1 MDELRVLNEVDT
13 TQYIVIRL
21 GEEQYGVDIK
31 YIDSIL
37 RMQRITRVPKVAP
50 HLKGVINLRGEVI
63 PVMSI
68 RLKMNLSEDVET
80 RATRII
86 ILKLEQYG
94 TIGIIVDEVQEVVTL
109 SQDMIEKVSY
119 DPKDDTAHYINGVG
133 KYNDELISLLD
144 FNLVMQ
150 EKEIV

>member
-1 MDELRVLNEVDT
+1 MDELRVINEVDA
-13 TQYIVIRL
+13 TQYIVIGL

-50 HLKGVINLRGEVI
+50 YLKGVINLRGEVI
-63 PVMSI
+63 PVMSL
-68 RLKMNLSEDVET
+68 RLKMELPEDEIT

-94 TIGIIVDEVQEVVTL
+94 MIGIIVDEVKEVVTL
-109 SQDMIEKVSY
+109 TSNQVQKIAY
-119 DPKDDTAHYINGVG
+119 DPKDESTNYINGVG
-133 KYNDELISLLD
+133 KLEGELISLLD

-150 EKEIV
+150 EKENI